1 MKRIMN
7 DKQDLL
13 KLDEIIFS
21 GFNGA
26 KAQEMEWKLPVLK
39 LHERTR
45 ISPELK
51 KATKEILKGYAKY
64 KLAEA
69 RLKDLENGKDSDQE
83 KIAAIRKEVEDWEKD
98 FKTKKLMLPM
108 ISVHAYFDKGR
119 KDSDPHTFNNLILT
133 DIDHI
138 SEEQI
143 NELMPKIK
151 KSPHVVFACRSVRGE
166 GIHILNYV
174 EVEGGINDENFKN
187 VFNATTRLVEHD
199 LNIEADK
206 AVGSI
211 SRTMFLNYDEQAYY
225 NPEATPLDIN
235 TAVLLEKIDIND
247 LKFQEMTEKEKL
259 TAYLD
264 AAKTNLSWIR
274 GKRHHELVSLVSTLN
289 NAGFDLEDVI
299 AECTSRYAQSDF
311 DVEEIESTIRNV
323 YKTYSSQHGTNR
335 KSQQPN
341 KDKGTKGHIDIV
353 QDNND
358 DFVDED
364 EILPTKCPEAD
375 DVRDLIPDYFWD
387 YIIPK
392 NRDKN
397 TRFVVLISFLV
408 AVGAIFRKV
417 RCLVRPNEIA
427 TGKLFYI
434 VSGPAASGKS
444 CIGRAYE
451 IFRIHADK
459 IESESQE
466 EVQKGKEAY
475 KNWKMCLNK
484 CKEEDCGCGAE
495 PVIPEQIRIKLSLNI
510 SSSKLIHQMGH
521 NLDFPSLLYTT
532 ELDSN
537 LDMKDNPL
545 SPQLR
550 AGYENEPISSH
561 THMHGDVSVN
571 TPSMA
576 ILAAGTPA
584 QLVNFLKNKENGLAS
599 RFLPSYLP
607 ESDYR
612 KLEDENMGDYD
623 TYMAQKEAFKGR
635 AQTFSQYAMNA
646 ELTFELTTKSKQ
658 AIDACMEEIEKR
670 YATFGS
676 DELTSFIRR
685 LTKMNVNM
693 AIVLTTFD
701 LYEKGISTGRHTIP
715 DEIIDKVLCWNPYF
729 IEQHIRLLSDLPDT
743 PVNKDSNEIKYAHIF
758 SKLPCDFTFA
768 EACNIFSKHVDVST
782 KTVQR
787 VLKKW
792 VKAGK
797 LTSAQKHYF
806 RTDCCEIHTVA

>member
-1 MKRIMN
+1 
-7 DKQDLL
+7 
-13 KLDEIIFS
+13 
-21 GFNGA
+21 
-26 KAQEMEWKLPVLK
+26 
-39 LHERTR
+39 
-45 ISPELK
+45 
-51 KATKEILKGYAKY
+51 
-64 KLAEA
+64 
-69 RLKDLENGKDSDQE
+69 
-83 KIAAIRKEVEDWEKD
+83 
-98 FKTKKLMLPM
+98 
-108 ISVHAYFDKGR
+108 
-119 KDSDPHTFNNLILT
+119 
-133 DIDHI
+133 
-138 SEEQI
+138 
-143 NELMPKIK
+143 
-151 KSPHVVFACRSVRGE
+151 
-166 GIHILNYV
+166 
-174 EVEGGINDENFKN
+174 
-187 VFNATTRLVEHD
+187 
-199 LNIEADK
+199 
-206 AVGSI
+206 
-211 SRTMFLNYDEQAYY
+211 
-225 NPEATPLDIN
+225 
-235 TAVLLEKIDIND
+235 
-247 LKFQEMTEKEKL
+247 
-259 TAYLD
+259 
-264 AAKTNLSWIR
+264 
-274 GKRHHELVSLVSTLN
+274 
-289 NAGFDLEDVI
+289 
-299 AECTSRYAQSDF
+299 
-311 DVEEIESTIRNV
+311 
-323 YKTYSSQHGTNR
+323 
-335 KSQQPN
+335 
-341 KDKGTKGHIDIV
+341 
-353 QDNND
+353 
-358 DFVDED
+358 
-364 EILPTKCPEAD
+364 
-375 DVRDLIPDYFWD
+375 
-387 YIIPK
+387 
-392 NRDKN
+392 
-397 TRFVVLISFLV
+397 
-408 AVGAIFRKV
+408 
-417 RCLVRPNEIA
+417 
-427 TGKLFYI
+427 
-434 VSGPAASGKS
+434 
-444 CIGRAYE
+444 
-451 IFRIHADK
+451 
-459 IESESQE
+459 
-466 EVQKGKEAY
+466 
-475 KNWKMCLNK
+475 MCLNK

>member
-1 MKRIMN
+1 MSTKE
-7 DKQDLL
+7 KF
-13 KLDEIIFS
+13 KTFDEIVFS
-21 GFNGA
+21 VFDGIYGLER
-26 KAQEMEWKLPVLK
+26 KWEVPILK
-39 LHERTR
+39 LHEKTR

-51 KATKEILKGYAKY
+51 KATKEVRECYAKQ
-64 KLAEA
+64 KLAET
-69 RLKDLENGKDSDQE
+69 RLKDLENRNDSDPKE
-83 KIAAIRKEVEDWEKD
+83 IAAAREEAKKRKKD
-98 FKTKKLMLPM
+98 TDIKKGGAKM
-108 ISVHAYFDKGR
+108 ITVHAYFDKGR
-119 KDSDPHTFNNLILT
+119 NNSDPHTFNNLILT

-151 KSPHVVFACRSVRGE
+151 KLPFVVFACRSIRGE
-166 GIHILNYV
+166 GIHILNCV
-174 EVEGGINDENFKN
+174 EVEGGVNDENLKN
-187 VFNATTRLVEHD
+187 VFNATTRLVECD

-206 AVGSI
+206 AVGTI
-211 SRTMFLNYDEQAYY
+211 SRTMLLNHDEQAYY

-259 TAYLD
+259 DAYLD
-264 AAKTNLSWIR
+264 AAKKDLNLSD
-274 GKRHHELVSLVSTLN
+274 GNRHSTTVSLASTLN
-289 NAGFDLEDVI
+289 KAGFDRDDVVS
-299 AECTSRYAQSDF
+299 ECTSRYVQSGF
-311 DVEEIESTIRNV
+311 DAEEIESTIRDV
-323 YKTYSSQHGTNR
+323 YHRYSSEHGTNR
-335 KSQQPN
+335 KSQQSN
-341 KDKGTKGHIDIV
+341 KDKGTKGHKDIV

-364 EILPTKCPEAD
+364 EILQTKCPEAD

-397 TRFVVLISFLV
+397 TRFVVLISFFV

-475 KNWKMCLNK
+475 KNWKMCLKK

-550 AGYENEPISSH
+550 SSYEGEPISSH
-561 THMHGDVSVN
+561 THMHGDVNVDK
-571 TPSMA
+571 TAMA

-584 QLVNFLKNKENGLAS
+584 QLVNFLKNKENGLTS
-599 RFLPSYLP
+599 RILISYLP
-607 ESDYR
+607 ESGYR
-612 KLEDENMGDYD
+612 KLVDEYNMDYD

-646 ELTFELTTKSKQ
+646 ELTFELTTKSQQ
-658 AIDACMEEIEKR
+658 AIDACVEEITKR
-670 YATFGS
+670 YAIFGS
-676 DELTSFIRR
+676 DELTGFIWRSV
-685 LTKMNVNM
+685 KMNVNM
-693 AIVLTTFD
+693 AIVLTTFG
-701 LYEKGISTGRHTIP
+701 LYEKGISTGRHAIP
-715 DEIIDKVLCWNPYF
+715 DEIIDKVLCWIPYF

-743 PVNKDSNEIKYAHIF
+743 PINKDSNEIKYAHIF

-797 LTSAQKHYF
+797 LSSAQKHYF
-806 RTDCCEIHTVA
+806 RTDCSEIHTVA

>member
-1 MKRIMN
+1 M
-7 DKQDLL
+7 
-13 KLDEIIFS
+13 
-21 GFNGA
+21 
-26 KAQEMEWKLPVLK
+26 
-39 LHERTR
+39 
-45 ISPELK
+45 
-51 KATKEILKGYAKY
+51 
-64 KLAEA
+64 
-69 RLKDLENGKDSDQE
+69 SD
-83 KIAAIRKEVEDWEKD
+83 
-98 FKTKKLMLPM
+98 
-108 ISVHAYFDKGR
+108 G
-119 KDSDPHTFNNLILT
+119 N
-133 DIDHI
+133 
-138 SEEQI
+138 
-143 NELMPKIK
+143 
-151 KSPHVVFACRSVRGE
+151 
-166 GIHILNYV
+166 
-174 EVEGGINDENFKN
+174 
-187 VFNATTRLVEHD
+187 
-199 LNIEADK
+199 
-206 AVGSI
+206 
-211 SRTMFLNYDEQAYY
+211 
-225 NPEATPLDIN
+225 
-235 TAVLLEKIDIND
+235 
-247 LKFQEMTEKEKL
+247 
-259 TAYLD
+259 
-264 AAKTNLSWIR
+264 
-274 GKRHHELVSLVSTLN
+274 RHSTIVSLASTLN
-289 NAGFDLEDVI
+289 KAGFDRDDVVS
-299 AECTSRYAQSDF
+299 EFTSRYVQSGF
-311 DVEEIESTIRNV
+311 DAEEIESTVRDV
-323 YKTYSSQHGTNR
+323 FHRYSSEHGTNR
-335 KSQQPN
+335 KSQQSN
-341 KDKGTKGHIDIV
+341 KDKGTKGHKDIV

-364 EILPTKCPEAD
+364 EILQTKCPEAD

-392 NRDKN
+392 NRDNN
-397 TRFVVLISFLV
+397 TRFVVLISFFV

-475 KNWKMCLNK
+475 KNWKMCLKK

-545 SPQLR
+545 TSPLR
-550 AGYENEPISSH
+550 AGYEGEPISSH
-561 THMHGDVSVN
+561 THMHGDVSVDK
-571 TPSMA
+571 TSMA

-599 RFLPSYLP
+599 RILISYLP
-607 ESDYR
+607 ESGYR
-612 KLEDENMGDYD
+612 KLVDEYNMDYD

-635 AQTFSQYAMNA
+635 AQTFSQYATNA
-646 ELTFELTTKSKQ
+646 KLTFELTTKSQQ
-658 AIDACMEEIEKR
+658 AIDACVEEITKR
-670 YATFGS
+670 YAIFGS
-676 DELTSFIRR
+676 DELTGFIWRSV
-685 LTKMNVNM
+685 KMNVNM
-693 AIVLTTFD
+693 AIVLTTFG
-701 LYEKGISTGRHTIP
+701 LYEKGISTGRHAIP
-715 DEIIDKVLCWNPYF
+715 DEIIDKVLCWIPYF

-743 PVNKDSNEIKYAHIF
+743 PINKDSNEIKYAHIF

-797 LTSAQKHYF
+797 LSSAQKHYF
-806 RTDCCEIHTVA
+806 RTDCSEIHTVA